1 MAAIIRAATDT
12 ARRRPGRVRGWRKLA
27 GGRRGRL
34 VRLAARRLPMDLS
47 ALATDLYQ
55 LTMAAGYDAAGLR
68 ERVTFELFV
77 RSLPPNRAFLVV
89 AGLEQALDYL
99 EALHFEAD
107 EIAWLRQTPNLG
119 GLPPAFFD
127 RTLADLRFTGD
138 VWAVPEGT
146 PVFGHEPLLRV
157 TAPHIEAQLVE
168 TALLTVVTFQ
178 TTIASKAARVVY
190 AAGGRDVME
199 FGSRRAHGPE
209 AAMLAARAAYVS
221 GCASTSNVEA
231 GFRFGVPLAGTM
243 AHSWVT
249 SFEDEVDAFR
259 KYADVFGPRAIFL
272 IDTYDSVDAARRI
285 VASGL
290 RPRAVRLDSGDLV
303 ALSREVR
310 AVLDAGGLGATR
322 ILASGDLDEWAI
334 RDIVAAGAPI
344 DGFGVGTALATSR
357 DAPALGGVYKQVE
370 IERDGRLVPVM
381 KLSGGKTTAPGR
393 KQVWRQI
400 VDGVA
405 IGDVIGLADEA
416 PPAGGVPLLTP
427 VMANGRR
434 LAPSPSLEA
443 VCAHHRESIAAL
455 PACLRPLDA
464 PCTYS
469 VTRSAALDALTHR
482 THGHL
487 ARVQN

>member
-1 MAAIIRAATDT
+1 
-12 ARRRPGRVRGWRKLA
+12 
-27 GGRRGRL
+27 
-34 VRLAARRLPMDLS
+34 MDLS

-68 ERVTFELFV
+68 QRVTFELFV
-77 RSLPPNRAFLVV
+77 RSLPQNRAFLVV

-99 EALHFEAD
+99 EALRFEP
-107 EIAWLRQTPNLG
+107 EELAWLRETPNLR

-127 RTLADLRFTGD
+127 RTLANLRFTGD

-178 TTIASKAARVVY
+178 TSIASKAARVVH
-190 AAGGRDVME
+190 AAAGRDVME

-209 AAMLAARAAYVS
+209 AAMLAARAAYIS
-221 GCASTSNVEA
+221 GCTSTSNVEA
-231 GFRFGVPLAGTM
+231 GYRFGVPLAGTM

-249 SFEDEVDAFR
+249 SFEDEIEAFR
-259 KYADVFGPRAIFL
+259 RYAEVFGPRAIFL
-272 IDTYDSVDAARRI
+272 IDTYDPIEAARRI
-285 VASGL
+285 VSSGL

-310 AVLDAGGLGATR
+310 RLLDAGGLTATR
-322 ILASGDLDEWAI
+322 ILASGDLDEWSI
-334 RDIVAAGAPI
+334 QTILAAGAPI

-370 IERDGRLVPVM
+370 VERDGRLVPVM
-381 KLSGGKTTAPGR
+381 KLSGGKATAPGR
-393 KQVWRQI
+393 KQVWRLLA
-400 VDGVA
+400 DGTA
-405 IGDVIGLADEA
+405 AGDVVGLADE
-416 PPAGGVPLLTP
+416 PPPPGALPLLEPAMAGG
-427 VMANGRR
+427 RR
-434 LAPSPSLEA
+434 VAPSPGLDA
-443 VCAHHRESIAAL
+443 VRTRHRQGIAAL
-455 PACLRPLDA
+455 PDCLKPLDA
-464 PCTYS
+464 PCTYQ
-469 VTRSAALDALTHR
+469 VTRSAALETLTAR

-487 ARVQN
+487 VREQA